1 MYLDGI
7 RRFTNQV
14 SSQTKSL
21 MGTQRCFKEWFMNC
35 LCISRKT
42 IMVIESVMKITIL
55 ILFRMGIFGAAHGWG
70 EAKRAPVPKICHTYP
85 TMKKFSTVIPYLKKI
100 QKIYKSRD
108 ISVFSPE
115 ISKFVISRSTD
126 INWILMHHF

>member
-1 MYLDGI
+1 
-7 RRFTNQV
+7 
-14 SSQTKSL
+14 
-21 MGTQRCFKEWFMNC
+21 
-35 LCISRKT
+35 
-42 IMVIESVMKITIL
+42 MVIESVMKITIL

-126 INWILMHHF
+126 IN